1 MSTDIFQLDIAQDR
15 SSETGSPQLDNYT
28 LEDRY
33 LRDSGRVFL
42 TGTQAL
48 VRIPLM
54 QAALDRKLGL
64 NTAGMVSGYRGSPLG
79 AYDMALWQAQ
89 KHLDE
94 NRIDFVPA
102 INEDL
107 AATIMLGT
115 QQVETD
121 DDRQVD
127 GVFGIWYGKGPG
139 VDRAG
144 DALKHG
150 TTYGSSPHGGVL
162 VVAGDDHGCVS
173 SSMPHQSDVAFM
185 SFFMPTINPAN
196 IAEYLEFG
204 LWGIALSRYSG
215 CWVGFKAVSETVES
229 AASVELPLLPEF
241 VTPDDFTPPETGL
254 HYRWPDLPGPQLET
268 RIEHKL
274 AAVQAFAR
282 ANPID
287 RCLFDNAQARFGIVT
302 TGKGHLDLL
311 EALDLLG
318 IDEGRAREMGLDIY
332 KVGMVWPLE
341 RRGILKFVH
350 DKEEVLVVEEKRGII
365 ESQIKEAMSEP
376 DHPGDVLITGK
387 QDELGRPLIPYVGE
401 LSPKL
406 VAGFLAARLGRFFGA
421 DFSARL
427 ATINSISNAQDPGGV
442 KRLPYFCSG
451 CPHNTSTKVPEG
463 SKALAGIGCHF
474 MASWMGRN
482 TESLIQMGGEGV
494 NWVGK
499 SRYIGNPH
507 IFQNLGEGTY
517 FHSGSMAIRQAVAA
531 GINITYKIL
540 FNDAVAMTGGQPV
553 DGNISVPMI
562 AQQVAAE
569 GVRRVVVL
577 SDEPE
582 KYDGKKHL
590 FPADVSFHDRS
601 ELDNV
606 QKELRDIPGCTVL
619 IYDQTCAAEK
629 RRRRKRNL
637 YPDPAKRV
645 FINHHVCEGCGDCS
659 VQSNCLSVVPRQT
672 ELGRKRKIDQSSCN
686 KDFSCLNGF
695 CPSFVTIE
703 GGQLRKSRGTDTGS
717 VLTSKLTTIPE
728 PVLPALTGSY
738 DLLVGGVGGTGVVT
752 VGQLITMAAHLEGLG
767 TSVLDFTGFA
777 QKGGT
782 VLSYVRMAPS
792 PDKLH
797 QVRISNG
804 QADAVIACDLVVA
817 SSQKALSVLRSNY
830 TRVVANEAELPT
842 ADYVLFRDADM
853 QADKR
858 LDLIRNAV
866 GDNNFAQLDA
876 NGIAEKLLGDTVFS
890 NVMMLGFAWQRGLLP
905 LSQAALM
912 KAIELNGVAVER
924 NKEAFGWGRV
934 AAVDVKVITD
944 LLNTGEARVEEVKPE
959 PGLDELIDIRH
970 THLVNYQNRRWADR
984 YTDMVKQVR
993 EAEERLGETNQLLT
1007 RAVAQQLYRFMAFKD
1022 EYEVARLFAETDF
1035 MKEVN
1040 NTFEGDF
1047 KVHFY
1052 LAPPIMNRGT
1062 DAQGRPKKRQ
1072 FGPWMFQAF
1081 KLLAKFRVLRG
1092 TAIDPF
1098 SYSADRKMDR
1108 AQLKDYQQ
1116 LVERIISGLEVSNY
1130 DTFLQLAELAS
1141 EVRGYGPV
1149 REQAAEAVQEKQTQL
1164 IKALDTGRPTLI
1176 RTRQADNKEADHV

>member
-1 MSTDIFQLDIAQDR
+1 MTAD
-15 SSETGSPQLDNYT
+15 TPQLDNYK

-54 QAALDRKLGL
+54 QAALDRKHGL

-79 AYDMALWQAQ
+79 AYDQALWQA
-89 KHLDE
+89 KELLDQ
-94 NRIDFVPA
+94 NSIDFVPA

-121 DDRQVD
+121 EDRQVD
-127 GVFGIWYGKGPG
+127 GVFGLWYGKGPG

-150 TTYGSSPHGGVL
+150 TTYGSSPNGGVL

-204 LWGIALSRYSG
+204 LWGYALSRYSG
-215 CWVGFKAVSETVES
+215 CWVGFKAISETVES
-229 AASVELPLLPEF
+229 AASVELPPLPEF
-241 VTPDDFTPPETGL
+241 KTPEDFTPPADGL

-287 RCLFDNAQARFGIVT
+287 RCLYNNPQARFGIVT
-302 TGKGHLDLL
+302 TGKGYLDLL
-311 EALDLLG
+311 EALELLG
-318 IDEGRAREMGLDIY
+318 IDEARAGELGLDIY

-341 RRGILKFVH
+341 RRGILNFVH
-350 DKEEVLVVEEKRGII
+350 GKQEVLVIEEKRGII
-365 ESQIKEAMSEP
+365 ESQIKEYMSEP
-376 DHPGDVLITGK
+376 DRPGEVLITGK
-387 QDELGRPLIPYVGE
+387 QDESGKPLMPYVGE

-406 VAGFLAARLGRFFGA
+406 VAGYLAARLTRFFDV
-421 DFSARL
+421 DFSEQLRA
-427 ATINSISNAQDPGGV
+427 INEMTSAKDPGGV
-442 KRLPYFCSG
+442 RRLPYFCSG

-494 NWVGK
+494 NWIGK
-499 SRYIGNPH
+499 SRYTGNPH
-507 IFQNLGEGTY
+507 VFQNLGEGTY

-553 DGNISVPMI
+553 DGQITVPMI
-562 AQQVAAE
+562 AQQVASE
-569 GVRRVVVL
+569 GVKRVVVL

-582 KYDGKKHL
+582 KYKGHEGL
-590 FPADVSFHDRS
+590 FPSDVTFHDRS
-601 ELDNV
+601 ELDQV
-606 QKELRDIPGCTVL
+606 QRELRDIPGCTVL

-629 RRRRKRNL
+629 RRRRKRGQF
-637 YPDPAKRV
+637 PDPAKRAY
-645 FINHHVCEGCGDCS
+645 INHHVCEGCGDCS

-686 KDFSCLNGF
+686 KDFSCVTGF

-703 GGQLRKSRGTDTGS
+703 GGQLRKSRGVDTGS
-717 VLTSKLTTIPE
+717 VLSKQLESLSQPT
-728 PVLPALTGSY
+728 LPALNGSF

-752 VGQLITMAAHLEGLG
+752 VGQLITMAAHLESRGA
-767 TSVLDFTGFA
+767 SVLDFMGFA

-804 QADAVIACDLVVA
+804 QADAVIACDMVVA
-817 SSQKALSVLRSNY
+817 SSQKALSVLRPDH
-830 TRVVANEAELPT
+830 TRVVANRAELPT
-842 ADYVLFRDADM
+842 ADYVLYRDADM

-858 LDLIRNAV
+858 LGLIRDAV
-866 GDNNFAQLDA
+866 GDDRFDALDA
-876 NGIAEKLLGDTVFS
+876 NGIAEKLMGDTVFS
-890 NVMMLGFAWQRGLLP
+890 NVMMLGFAWQKGLLP
-905 LSQAALM
+905 LSEAALM
-912 KAIELNGVAVER
+912 RAIELNGVAIER

-934 AAVDVKVITD
+934 AAVDPKEIDD
-944 LLNTGEARVEEVKPE
+944 LLNPVSEPVEVQPE
-959 PGLDELIDIRH
+959 SPLEQLIETRYQ
-970 THLVNYQNRRWADR
+970 HLVSYQNRRWADNYR
-984 YTDMVKQVR
+984 ELVERVR
-993 EAEERLGETNQLLT
+993 QAEAGIGHQDLLLT
-1007 RAVAQQLYRFMAFKD
+1007 RTVAEQLYRFMAYKD

-1035 MKEVN
+1035 MKEVEK
-1040 NTFEGDF
+1040 TFEGDF
-1047 KVHFY
+1047 KVHFH
-1052 LAPPIMNRGT
+1052 LAPPILNRGT
-1062 DAQGRPKKRQ
+1062 DARGRPQKRQ
-1072 FGPWMFQAF
+1072 FGPWMFRAF
-1081 KLLAKFRVLRG
+1081 KLLAKLRGLRG
-1092 TAIDPF
+1092 TALDPF
-1098 SYSADRKMDR
+1098 RHSADRKLDR
-1108 AQLKDYQQ
+1108 ALLADYRQLA
-1116 LVERIISGLEVSNY
+1116 ERISHELSTDNY
-1130 DTFLQLAELAS
+1130 DTFLQLAELPAD
-1141 EVRGYGPV
+1141 VRGFGPV
-1149 REQAAEAVQEKQTQL
+1149 REQAVEAIRERQQQL
-1164 IKALDTGRPTLI
+1164 LKALETGRPTLI
-1176 RTRQADNKEADHV
+1176 RTKPAGEKEESHV

>member
-1 MSTDIFQLDIAQDR
+1 MSADI
-15 SSETGSPQLDNYT
+15 SQLDNYT

-54 QAALDRKLGL
+54 QAALDRKLGF

-79 AYDMALWQAQ
+79 AYDLALWQAQ

-229 AASVELPLLPEF
+229 AASVELPPLPEF

-287 RCLFDNAQARFGIVT
+287 RCLFNNTQARFGIVT

-318 IDEGRAREMGLDIY
+318 IDEDRAREMELDIY
-332 KVGMVWPLE
+332 KVGLVWPIE
-341 RRGILKFVH
+341 RRGILNFVH
-350 DKEEVLVVEEKRGII
+350 SKEEVLVVEEKRGII

-376 DHPGDVLITGK
+376 DRLGEVLITGK

-401 LSPKL
+401 LSPL
-406 VAGFLAARLGRFFGA
+406 LIAGFLAARLGRFFGE
-421 DFSARL
+421 DFSERL
-427 ATINSISNAQDPGGV
+427 AAINSMSNAQDPGGV

-451 CPHNTSTKVPEG
+451 CPHNTSTKVPDG
-463 SKALAGIGCHF
+463 SKAQAGIGCHV
-474 MASWMGRN
+474 MATWMDRN
-482 TESLIQMGGEGV
+482 TESLTQMGGEGV

-553 DGNISVPMI
+553 DGEITVPMI

-582 KYDGKKHL
+582 KYDGHKQL
-590 FPADVSFHDRS
+590 FPDDVTFHDRS
-601 ELDNV
+601 ELDGV
-606 QKELRDIPGCTVL
+606 QRELRDIPGCTVL

-637 YPDPAKRV
+637 YPDPAKRA

-686 KDFSCLNGF
+686 KDFSCVNGF
-695 CPSFVTIE
+695 CPSFVTIK
-703 GGQLRKSRGTDTGS
+703 GGKLRKSRGMDTGS
-717 VLTSKLTTIPE
+717 ILTGKLTDIPE
-728 PVLPALTGSY
+728 PTLPQLTGSY
-738 DLLVGGVGGTGVVT
+738 DLLVGGVGGTGIVT
-752 VGQLITMAAHLEGLG
+752 VGQLITMAAHLEARG

-782 VLSYVRMAPS
+782 VLSYVRMAPT

-817 SSQKALSVLRSNY
+817 SSEKALSVLRPKH

-842 ADYVLFRDADM
+842 GDYVLFRDADM

-866 GDNNFAQLDA
+866 GDNNFAQMDA

-934 AAVDVKVITD
+934 AATDVKIITD
-944 LLNTGEARVEEVKPE
+944 LLNTGEARVEEVKLE
-959 PGLDELIDIRH
+959 PRLDELIAIRH
-970 THLVNYQNRRWADR
+970 KHLVNYQNRRWADR
-984 YTDMVKQVR
+984 YTEMVKRVR
-993 EAEERLGETNQLLT
+993 KAEETLGETNQLLT
-1007 RAVAQQLYRFMAFKD
+1007 HAVAQQLYRFMAFKD

-1047 KVHFY
+1047 KVHFH

-1072 FGPWMFQAF
+1072 FGPWMFRAF

-1116 LVERIISGLEVSNY
+1116 LVERIVRELDASNY
-1130 DTFLQLAELAS
+1130 DTFLQLAELVS

-1149 REQAAEAVQEKQTQL
+1149 REQAAQGIQEKQGQL

-1176 RTRQADNKEADHV
+1176 RTSQAGNKEADHV

>member
-1 MSTDIFQLDIAQDR
+1 MTAD
-15 SSETGSPQLDNYT
+15 TPQLDHYK

-33 LRDSGRVFL
+33 LRESGRVFL

-54 QAALDRKLGL
+54 QAALDRRNGL

-79 AYDMALWQAQ
+79 AYDQALWQAKDLLQ
-89 KHLDE
+89 Q

-121 DDRQVD
+121 ENRQVD
-127 GVFGIWYGKGPG
+127 GVFGLWYGKGPG

-185 SFFMPTINPAN
+185 AWFMPTLNPAN

-204 LWGIALSRYSG
+204 LWGYALSRFSG
-215 CWVGFKAVSETVES
+215 CWVGFKAISETVES
-229 AASVELPLLPEF
+229 AASVELPPLPEF
-241 VTPDDFTPPETGL
+241 VTPDDFTPPADGL

-287 RCLFDNAQARFGIVT
+287 RCLYRNPNARFGIVT
-302 TGKGHLDLL
+302 TGKAHLDLL
-311 EALDLLG
+311 EALELLG
-318 IDEGRAREMGLDIY
+318 IDEARAAELGLDVY

-341 RRGILKFVH
+341 RRGILDFVH
-350 DKEEVLVVEEKRGII
+350 GKQEVLVIEEKRGII
-365 ESQIKEAMSEP
+365 ESQIKEYMSEP
-376 DHPGDVLITGK
+376 DRPGEVLITGK
-387 QDELGRPLIPYVGE
+387 QDESGKPLIPYVGE

-406 VAGFLAARLGRFFGA
+406 VAGYLAARLSRFFGV
-421 DFSARL
+421 DFSERL
-427 ATINSISNAQDPGGV
+427 KAINEMSDAQDPGGV
-442 KRLPYFCSG
+442 RRLPYFCSG

-494 NWVGK
+494 NWIGK
-499 SRYIGNPH
+499 SRYTGNPH
-507 IFQNLGEGTY
+507 VFQNLGEGTY

-553 DGNISVPMI
+553 DGQITVPMI
-562 AQQVAAE
+562 AQQVTAE
-569 GVRRVVVL
+569 GVRRVVVV

-582 KYDGKKHL
+582 KYRGHESA
-590 FPADVSFHDRS
+590 FPKGVTFHDRS
-601 ELDNV
+601 ELDQV
-606 QKELRDIPGCTVL
+606 QRELREIPGCTVL

-629 RRRRKRNL
+629 RRRRKRGQF
-637 YPDPAKRV
+637 PDPARRAY
-645 FINHHVCEGCGDCS
+645 INHHVCEGCGDCS
-659 VQSNCLSVVPRQT
+659 VQSNCLSVVPRHT
-672 ELGRKRKIDQSSCN
+672 ELGRKRRIDQSSCN
-686 KDFSCLNGF
+686 KDFSCVTGF

-703 GGQLRKSRGTDTGS
+703 GGQLRKSRGMATGS
-717 VLTSKLTTIPE
+717 VLSRTLAE
-728 PVLPALTGSY
+728 LPAPSLPPLEGSF

-752 VGQLITMAAHLEGLG
+752 VGQLIAMAAHLESRGV
-767 TSVLDFTGFA
+767 SVLDFMGFA

-782 VLSYVRMAPS
+782 VLSYVRMAPA
-792 PDKLH
+792 PDRLH
-797 QVRISNG
+797 QVRIG
-804 QADAVIACDLVVA
+804 HGRADALIACDMVVA
-817 SSQKALSVLRSNY
+817 TSQKALSVLRPNH

-842 ADYVLFRDADM
+842 ADYVLYRDADM

-858 LDLIRNAV
+858 LGVLRQAV
-866 GDNNFAQLDA
+866 GDDRFDALDA
-876 NGIAEKLLGDTVFS
+876 NGIAEKLMGDTVFS
-890 NVMMLGFAWQRGLLP
+890 NVMMLGFAWQKGLLP
-905 LSQAALM
+905 VSEAALM
-912 KAIELNGVAVER
+912 RAIELNGVAIDR

-934 AAVDVKVITD
+934 AAAEPAVIDTLLQGSQDVSR
-944 LLNTGEARVEEVKPE
+944 AAAE
-959 PGLDELIDIRH
+959 PTLDELIASRH
-970 THLVNYQNRRWADR
+970 GHLERYQNRRWADR
-984 YTDMVKQVR
+984 YRDDVNRVR
-993 EAEERLGETNQLLT
+993 AVERALGHEHLLLT
-1007 RAVAQQLYRFMAFKD
+1007 RVVAQQLYRFMAYKD

-1040 NTFEGDF
+1040 DTFEGDF
-1047 KVHFY
+1047 KVHFH
-1052 LAPPIMNRGT
+1052 LAPPILNTGT
-1062 DAQGRPKKRQ
+1062 DARGRPRKRR
-1072 FGPWMFQAF
+1072 FGPWMFRVF
-1081 KLLAKFRVLRG
+1081 KVLARMRGLRG
-1092 TAIDPF
+1092 SVFDPF
-1098 SYSADRKMDR
+1098 RYSADRRLDR
-1108 AQLKDYQQ
+1108 ALLADYQQ
-1116 LVERIISGLEVSNY
+1116 LVERIARELNAGNY
-1130 DTFLQLAELAS
+1130 DTFLQLAELPS
-1141 EVRGYGPV
+1141 EVRGFGPV
-1149 REQAAEAVQEKQTQL
+1149 REQAAEAIQAKRQQL
-1164 IKALDTGRPTLI
+1164 LKDLESGRPTLI
-1176 RTRQADNKEADHV
+1176 RAKHADEEETHHV

>member
-1 MSTDIFQLDIAQDR
+1 MSTDISQGENTHPGQ
-15 SSETGSPQLDNYT
+15 PPLDNYT

-33 LRDSGRVFL
+33 RRDSGRVFL

-54 QAALDRKLGL
+54 QAAMDRNMGL

-79 AYDMALWQAQ
+79 AYDQALWQA
-89 KHLDE
+89 KTLLDE
-94 NRIDFVPA
+94 NGIDFVPA

-229 AASVELPLLPEF
+229 AASVELPPLPEF

-287 RCLFDNAQARFGIVT
+287 RCLFDNPQARFGIVT
-302 TGKGHLDLL
+302 TGKVHLDLL

-318 IDEGRAREMGLDIY
+318 IDEARARESGLDIY
-332 KVGMVWPLE
+332 KVGLVWPIE
-341 RRGILKFVH
+341 RHGILNFVH
-350 DKEEVLVVEEKRGII
+350 GKEEILVIEEKRGII

-376 DHPGDVLITGK
+376 DRPGEVLITGK

-406 VAGFLAARLGRFFGA
+406 VAGFLAARLGRFFGE
-421 DFSARL
+421 DFSERL
-427 ATINSISNAQDPGGV
+427 AAINIMSNAQDPGGV

-451 CPHNTSTKVPEG
+451 CPHNTSTHVPEG

-494 NWVGK
+494 NWIGK
-499 SRYIGNPH
+499 SRYTGNPH

-553 DGNISVPMI
+553 DGQITVPMI
-562 AQQVAAE
+562 AQQVTAE

-582 KYDGKKHL
+582 KYNSHKQL
-590 FPADVSFHDRS
+590 FPNSVTFHDRT
-601 ELDNV
+601 ELDSV
-606 QKELRDIPGCTVL
+606 QRELREIPGCTVL

-637 YPDPAKRV
+637 YPDPARRA

-686 KDFSCLNGF
+686 KDFSCVNGF

-703 GGQLRKSRGTDTGS
+703 GGQLRKSRGMDTGS
-717 VLTSKLTTIPE
+717 VLTGKLRDIPE
-728 PVLPALTGSY
+728 PALPELKGSY
-738 DLLVGGVGGTGVVT
+738 DVLVGGVGGTGVVT
-752 VGQLITMAAHLEGLG
+752 VGQLITMAAHLEGRG

-817 SSQKALSVLRSNY
+817 SSQKALGVLRPQH

-858 LDLIRNAV
+858 LDLIRDAV
-866 GDNNFAQLDA
+866 GEGNFARLDA

-912 KAIELNGVAVER
+912 KAIELNGVAIER
-924 NKEAFGWGRV
+924 NREAFGWGRV
-934 AAVDVKVITD
+934 AAVDVKVLTD
-944 LLNTGEARVEEVKPE
+944 LLETGETQTEEVKTG
-959 PGLDELIDIRH
+959 PGLDELINSRH
-970 THLVNYQNRRWADR
+970 KHLVNYQNRRWADR
-984 YTDMVKQVR
+984 YTLQVKQVR
-993 EAEERLGETNQLLT
+993 EAEEKLGENNHLLT
-1007 RAVAQQLYRFMAFKD
+1007 QAVAQQLYRFMAYKD
-1022 EYEVARLFAETDF
+1022 EYEVARLFTETDF

-1040 NTFEGDF
+1040 DTFEGDF
-1047 KVHFY
+1047 KVHFH
-1052 LAPPIMNRGT
+1052 LAPPLMNRGT
-1062 DAQGRPKKRQ
+1062 DAQGRPRKRQ
-1072 FGPWMFQAF
+1072 FGPWMFRV
-1081 KLLAKFRVLRG
+1081 FRVLARFRGLRG

-1108 AQLKDYQQ
+1108 AQLKDYEQ
-1116 LVERIISGLEVSNY
+1116 LVERIVRELDASNY
-1130 DTFLQLAELAS
+1130 DTFVQLAELAS
-1141 EVRGYGPV
+1141 EIRGYGPV
-1149 REQAAEAVQEKQTQL
+1149 RERAAEAVQEKQQQL
-1164 IKALDTGRPTLI
+1164 AKALDTGRPTLI
-1176 RTRQADNKEADHV
+1176 RTQQVDNREADHV

>member
-1 MSTDIFQLDIAQDR
+1 MSVDT
-15 SSETGSPQLDNYT
+15 PQLDDYK

-33 LRDSGRVFL
+33 LRESGRVFL

-54 QAALDRKLGL
+54 QAALDRKQGL

-79 AYDMALWQAQ
+79 AYDQALWKA
-89 KHLDE
+89 KSLLDE

-121 DDRQVD
+121 DSRQVE
-127 GVFGIWYGKGPG
+127 GVFGLWYGKGPG

-204 LWGIALSRYSG
+204 LWGYALSRYSG
-215 CWVGFKAVSETVES
+215 CWVGFKAISETVES
-229 AASVELPLLPEF
+229 AASVELPPQPEF
-241 VTPDDFTPPETGL
+241 VTPEDFTAPESGL

-287 RCLFDNAQARFGIVT
+287 RCLFNNPGARFGIVT

-311 EALDLLG
+311 EALNLLG
-318 IDEGRAREMGLDIY
+318 IDENRARDMGLDIY

-341 RRGILKFVH
+341 RRGILNFVH
-350 DKEEVLVVEEKRGII
+350 GKEEVLVIEEKRGII
-365 ESQIKEAMSEP
+365 ESQIKEYMSEP
-376 DHPGDVLITGK
+376 DRPGEVLITGK
-387 QDELGRPLIPYVGE
+387 QDESGRPLIPYVGE

-406 VAGFLAARLGRFFGA
+406 VAGFLAARLGRFFGT
-421 DFSARL
+421 DFSEQL
-427 ATINSISNAQDPGGV
+427 ATLNTMTTAQDPGGV

-494 NWVGK
+494 NWIGK
-499 SRYIGNPH
+499 SRYTGNPH
-507 IFQNLGEGTY
+507 VFQNLGEGTY

-531 GINITYKIL
+531 GINITYKVL

-553 DGNISVPMI
+553 DGQISVSMI
-562 AQQVAAE
+562 AQQVDSE

-582 KYDGKKHL
+582 KYKGQEDQ
-590 FPADVSFHDRS
+590 FPKDVTFHDRS

-606 QKELRDIPGCTVL
+606 QRELRDIPGCTVL

-629 RRRRKRNL
+629 RRRRKRKQF
-637 YPDPAKRV
+637 PDPAKRA

-686 KDFSCLNGF
+686 KDFSCVNGF

-703 GGQLRKSRGTDTGS
+703 GGQLRKSRGMDTGS
-717 VLTSKLTTIPE
+717 VLTRKLIDIPE
-728 PVLPALTGSY
+728 PDLPAMTGTY

-752 VGQLITMAAHLEGLG
+752 VGQLVTMAAHLESRGA
-767 TSVLDFTGFA
+767 SVLDFTGFA

-792 PDKLH
+792 PDALH

-817 SSQKALSVLRSNY
+817 SSQKALSVLRPNH

-842 ADYVLFRDADM
+842 ADYVLYRDADM

-866 GDNNFAQLDA
+866 GDDHFSCLDA
-876 NGIAEKLLGDTVFS
+876 SGIAEKLMGDTVFS
-890 NVMMLGFAWQRGLLP
+890 NVMMLGFAWQKGLLP
-905 LSQAALM
+905 LSLAALV
-912 KAIELNGVAVER
+912 KAIELNGVAIER

-934 AAVDVKVITD
+934 AAVAPDAITD
-944 LLNTGEARVEEVKPE
+944 LLDTSKSRLMELKSE
-959 PGLDELIDIRH
+959 PTLDQLIKTRYQ
-970 THLVNYQNRRWADR
+970 HLVNYQSKRWADR
-984 YTDMVKQVR
+984 YAGLVNQVR
-993 EAEERLGETNQLLT
+993 RVEESLGQITLLLT
-1007 RAVAQQLYRFMAFKD
+1007 RTVAQQLYRFMAYKD

-1035 MKEVN
+1035 MKEIN
-1040 NTFEGDF
+1040 ETFEGNF
-1047 KVHFY
+1047 KVNFH
-1052 LAPPIMNRGT
+1052 LAPPMMNKGT
-1062 DAQGRPKKRQ
+1062 DAQGRPKKHQ
-1072 FGPWMFQAF
+1072 FGPWMFHAF
-1081 KLLAKFRVLRG
+1081 MFLAKLRGLRG
-1092 TAIDPF
+1092 TALDPF
-1098 SYSADRKMDR
+1098 RFSADRKLDR
-1108 AQLKDYQQ
+1108 TLLNDYQQ
-1116 LVERIISGLEVSNY
+1116 LVSRMILELDANNY
-1130 DTFLQLAELAS
+1130 DTFLQLAELPAD
-1141 EVRGYGPV
+1141 VRGYGPV
-1149 REQAAEAVQEKQTQL
+1149 REQAAEAIQEKQAQL

-1176 RTRQADNKEADHV
+1176 RTQRATPGT

>member
-1 MSTDIFQLDIAQDR
+1 M
-15 SSETGSPQLDNYT
+15 
-28 LEDRY
+28 
-33 LRDSGRVFL
+33 
-42 TGTQAL
+42 
-48 VRIPLM
+48 
-54 QAALDRKLGL
+54 
-64 NTAGMVSGYRGSPLG
+64 
-79 AYDMALWQAQ
+79 
-89 KHLDE
+89 
-94 NRIDFVPA
+94 
-102 INEDL
+102 
-107 AATIMLGT
+107 
-115 QQVETD
+115 
-121 DDRQVD
+121 
-127 GVFGIWYGKGPG
+127 
-139 VDRAG
+139 
-144 DALKHG
+144 
-150 TTYGSSPHGGVL
+150 
-162 VVAGDDHGCVS
+162 
-173 SSMPHQSDVAFM
+173 
-185 SFFMPTINPAN
+185 
-196 IAEYLEFG
+196 
-204 LWGIALSRYSG
+204 
-215 CWVGFKAVSETVES
+215 
-229 AASVELPLLPEF
+229 
-241 VTPDDFTPPETGL
+241 
-254 HYRWPDLPGPQLET
+254 
-268 RIEHKL
+268 
-274 AAVQAFAR
+274 
-282 ANPID
+282 
-287 RCLFDNAQARFGIVT
+287 
-302 TGKGHLDLL
+302 
-311 EALDLLG
+311 
-318 IDEGRAREMGLDIY
+318 
-332 KVGMVWPLE
+332 
-341 RRGILKFVH
+341 
-350 DKEEVLVVEEKRGII
+350 
-365 ESQIKEAMSEP
+365 
-376 DHPGDVLITGK
+376 
-387 QDELGRPLIPYVGE
+387 
-401 LSPKL
+401 
-406 VAGFLAARLGRFFGA
+406 
-421 DFSARL
+421 
-427 ATINSISNAQDPGGV
+427 SNAQDPGGV

-553 DGNISVPMI
+553 DGQITVPMI
-562 AQQVAAE
+562 AQQVTAE

-590 FPADVSFHDRS
+590 FPDAVTFHDRT
-601 ELDNV
+601 ELDKV
-606 QKELRDIPGCTVL
+606 QRELRDISGCTVL

-637 YPDPAKRV
+637 YPDPAKRA

-686 KDFSCLNGF
+686 KDFSCVNGF

-703 GGQLRKSRGTDTGS
+703 GGQLRKSRGMDTGS
-717 VLTSKLTTIPE
+717 VLTGKLTNIPE
-728 PVLPALTGSY
+728 PVLPELTGSY

-752 VGQLITMAAHLEGLG
+752 VGQLITMAAHLEGRG

-817 SSQKALSVLRSNY
+817 SSQKALSVLRSNH

-866 GDNNFAQLDA
+866 GDDNFAQLDA

-912 KAIELNGVAVER
+912 KAIELNGVAIER

-934 AAVDVKVITD
+934 AATDVNVITD
-944 LLNTGEARVEEVKPE
+944 LLNTGESRVEEVKPE
-959 PGLDELIDIRH
+959 QGLDELINIRH
-970 THLVNYQNRRWADR
+970 KHLVNYQNRRWADR

-1047 KVHFY
+1047 KVHFH

-1081 KLLAKFRVLRG
+1081 KLLAKFRILRG

-1098 SYSADRKMDR
+1098 SYSADRKKDR

-1116 LVERIISGLEVSNY
+1116 LVVRIVSELGASNY
-1130 DTFLQLAELAS
+1130 DTFLQLAELAG

-1176 RTRQADNKEADHV
+1176 RTSQADSKEADHV

>member
-1 MSTDIFQLDIAQDR
+1 MSADLSRPDN
-15 SSETGSPQLDNYT
+15 SQLDNYS

-64 NTAGMVSGYRGSPLG
+64 KTAGMVSGYRGSPLG
-79 AYDMALWQAQ
+79 AYDQALWQA
-89 KHLDE
+89 KNYLDE
-94 NRIDFVPA
+94 SRIDFVPA

-196 IAEYLEFG
+196 VAEYLDFG

-229 AASVELPLLPEF
+229 AASVELPPLPEF

-287 RCLFDNAQARFGIVT
+287 RCLFNNAEARFGIVT

-318 IDEGRAREMGLDIY
+318 IDEHGAREMGLDIY
-332 KVGMVWPLE
+332 KVGLVWPIE
-341 RRGILKFVH
+341 RRGMLNFVH
-350 DKEEVLVVEEKRGII
+350 SKEEVLVIEEKRGII

-376 DHPGDVLITGK
+376 DRPGEVLITGK

-406 VAGFLAARLGRFFGA
+406 VAGFLAARLGRFFGE
-421 DFSARL
+421 DYNERL
-427 ATINSISNAQDPGGV
+427 MAINSMSNAQDPGGV

-494 NWVGK
+494 NWIGK
-499 SRYIGNPH
+499 SRYTGNPH
-507 IFQNLGEGTY
+507 VFQNLGEGTY

-553 DGNISVPMI
+553 DGQITVPMI

-582 KYDGKKHL
+582 KYDGHKKL
-590 FPADVSFHDRS
+590 FPDDVTFHDRS
-601 ELDNV
+601 ELDKV
-606 QKELRDIPGCTVL
+606 QRELRDISGCTVL

-637 YPDPAKRV
+637 YPDPAKRA

-686 KDFSCLNGF
+686 KDYSCVNGF

-703 GGQLRKSRGTDTGS
+703 GGQLRKSRGMDTGS
-717 VLTSKLTTIPE
+717 VLTGKLANIPD
-728 PVLPALTGSY
+728 PARPELSGSY
-738 DLLVGGVGGTGVVT
+738 DVLVGGVGGTGVVT
-752 VGQLITMAAHLEGLG
+752 VGQLITMAAHLEAKG

-797 QVRISNG
+797 QVRISQG

-817 SSQKALSVLRSNY
+817 SSQKALSVLRPDH

-842 ADYVLFRDADM
+842 GDYVLFRDADM
-853 QADKR
+853 KSEKR
-858 LDLIRNAV
+858 LDLIRDAV
-866 GDNNFAQLDA
+866 GDHNFARLDA
-876 NGIAEKLLGDTVFS
+876 NGIAEKLMGDTVFS

-934 AAVDVKVITD
+934 AATDVKVITD
-944 LLNTGEARVEEVKPE
+944 LLNTGEARVEEVKAE
-959 PGLDELIDIRH
+959 PGLDELINIRH
-970 THLVNYQNRRWADR
+970 KHLVGYQSRRWADR
-984 YTDMVKQVR
+984 YTTLVKQVR
-993 EAEERLGETNQLLT
+993 EAEEKLGETNNLLT

-1047 KVHFY
+1047 KVHFH

-1062 DAQGRPKKRQ
+1062 DAQGRPRKRQ
-1072 FGPWMFQAF
+1072 FGPWMFRVF
-1081 KLLAKFRVLRG
+1081 RLLAKFRVLRG
-1092 TAIDPF
+1092 TPVDPF

-1108 AQLKDYQQ
+1108 AQLKEYQQ
-1116 LVERIISGLEVSNY
+1116 LVERIVSELDASNY
-1130 DTFLQLAELAS
+1130 DTFLQLAELGS
-1141 EVRGYGPV
+1141 EIRGYGPV
-1149 REQAAEAVQEKQTQL
+1149 REQAAEAVQEKHSQL
-1164 IKALDTGRPTLI
+1164 IKALNTGRPTLI
-1176 RTRQADNKEADHV
+1176 RTSQADHKEADHV

>member
-1 MSTDIFQLDIAQDR
+1 MSTGISQSD
-15 SSETGSPQLDNYT
+15 SSQLDNYK

-54 QAALDRKLGL
+54 QAALDRKQGF

-79 AYDMALWQAQ
+79 AYDQALWQA
-89 KHLDE
+89 KELLDE
-94 NRIDFVPA
+94 SRIDFVPA

-229 AASVELPLLPEF
+229 AASVELPPLPEF

-282 ANPID
+282 ANPVD
-287 RCLFDNAQARFGIVT
+287 RCLFNNAKARFGIVT

-318 IDEGRAREMGLDIY
+318 IDEARASEMGLDIY
-332 KVGMVWPLE
+332 KVGLVWPIE
-341 RRGILKFVH
+341 RRGILDFVH
-350 DKEEVLVVEEKRGII
+350 NKEEVLVIEEKRGII

-376 DHPGDVLITGK
+376 DHPGEVLITGK

-406 VAGFLAARLGRFFGA
+406 VAGFLAGRLGRFFGE
-421 DFSARL
+421 DFSERL
-427 ATINSISNAQDPGGV
+427 AVINSMSDAQDPGGV
-442 KRLPYFCSG
+442 RRLPYFCSG

-494 NWVGK
+494 NWIGK
-499 SRYIGNPH
+499 SRYTGNPH
-507 IFQNLGEGTY
+507 VFQNLGEGTW

-553 DGNISVPMI
+553 DGQITVPMI

-582 KYDGKKHL
+582 KYDGHKEL
-590 FPADVSFHDRS
+590 FPDDVSFHDRT
-601 ELDNV
+601 ELDKV
-606 QKELRDIPGCTVL
+606 QRELRDIPGCTVL

-637 YPDPAKRV
+637 YPDPARRA

-672 ELGRKRKIDQSSCN
+672 ELGRKRRIDQSSCN
-686 KDFSCLNGF
+686 KDFSCVNGF

-703 GGQLRKSRGTDTGS
+703 GGQLRKSRGMDTGS
-717 VLTSKLTTIPE
+717 VLTGKLVDIPE
-728 PVLPALTGSY
+728 PVLPDLTGSY
-738 DLLVGGVGGTGVVT
+738 DVLVGGVGGTGVVT
-752 VGQLITMAAHLEGLG
+752 VGQLITMAAHLESKG

-792 PDKLH
+792 PDRLH

-817 SSQKALSVLRSNY
+817 SSQKALSVLRPRH

-858 LDLIRNAV
+858 LGLICNAV
-866 GDNNFAQLDA
+866 GDDNFARLDA

-905 LSQAALM
+905 LSHAALM

-934 AAVDVKVITD
+934 AAVDVKVVTG
-944 LLNTGEARVEEVKPE
+944 LLNAGEGRVEDVKQEE
-959 PGLDELIDIRH
+959 PGLDELIAVRH
-970 THLVNYQNRRWADR
+970 KHLVNYQNRRWADR
-984 YTDMVKQVR
+984 YTSLVTQVR
-993 EAEERLGETNQLLT
+993 EAEEALSDTSQLLT
-1007 RAVAQQLYRFMAFKD
+1007 LAVARQLYRFMAFKD

-1047 KVHFY
+1047 KVHFH
-1052 LAPPIMNRGT
+1052 LAPPIMNRGL
-1062 DAQGRPKKRQ
+1062 DARGRPRKRQ
-1072 FGPWMFQAF
+1072 FGPWMFRAF
-1081 KLLAKFRVLRG
+1081 RLLAKFRMLRG
-1092 TAIDPF
+1092 TPIDPF

-1108 AQLKDYQQ
+1108 ALLKNYEQ
-1116 LVERIISGLEVSNY
+1116 LVERIVRELNASNY

-1149 REQAAEAVQEKQTQL
+1149 REQAAEAVQDKSLQL

-1176 RTRQADNKEADHV
+1176 RTGQADNKEAGHV